1 MNQQQ
6 QTKQGAAT
14 EQQHQNNNNNI
25 DDNNTNI
32 DDNNTNIKVN
42 ITTKHRCSNQGE
54 QLPLDCCIYVSLFP
68 FFFLSKLEKRTFMA

>member
-25 DDNNTNI
+25 E
-32 DDNNTNIKVN
+32 DNNTNIKVN

-54 QLPLDCCIYVSLFP
+54 QLPLDCCIYVLLFL
-68 FFFLSKLEKRTFMA
+68 FFSFRN